1 MCGVNTKST
10 TLIKAAKTK
19 DDVRLLTKQ
28 EIDILAERFEI
39 GGRVHY
45 GHFIQF
51 FKEMNN
57 SKSFNRTKSYKAVD
71 GSVQSRS
78 TRPKQS
84 VGLSPFRMSSEWA
97 SLMEDVFKNKTYKL
111 NDNSRPLDS
120 VSERGKGTYRGQ
132 SSTDIRNSNSKGR
145 IEMLSEEDDDDE
157 NEQPYD
163 QSSPH
168 TPTHNTSSKQNFR
181 ERVRDR
187 RDSRSSA
194 GQDEWRA
201 SKDRNLGSSSPS
213 DSKYPGKN
221 KNNKT
226 DENYN
231 EINTKIAER
240 GRSQKNLV
248 NNSNLSD
255 GKKNVPPPKPARNI
269 PGKRNDAPAEKD
281 PKKSSEENRKNNRNR
296 DNNDGYYNNKNNSN
310 SNHYDNN
317 SNSNDD
323 DDDDDNYNRGMS
335 DKKRAILGNELD
347 FKNDSRGRSDS
358 PRDLR
363 DRNNNNNKNQS
374 EDNDRRRSSN
384 GSDRGR
390 GSERGRRSLSEAK
403 NIPGKDRGSERDRDR
418 ERGSERGRE
427 RRSRSP
433 DGRSSPENVA
443 VNRRSWRRSLT
454 DSMMWTK
461 SQTMLVDDDDTS
473 GPLKLPQ
480 RAQSPEGKGVTK
492 YFPWNRRSGGD
503 SGRSSPVAL

>member
-1 MCGVNTKST
+1 MCGVHTKST
-10 TLIKAAKTK
+10 TLIKATK
-19 DDVRLLTKQ
+19 SNNDVKLLTKQ

-51 FKEMNN
+51 FKEMIN

-78 TRPKQS
+78 IRPKHS

-97 SLMEDVFKNKTYKL
+97 SLKEDVLKNKTYKL

-120 VSERGKGTYRGQ
+120 VSERGKSTYRDQ
-132 SSTDIRNSNSKGR
+132 SSMDIRNSNSKGR
-145 IEMLSEEDDDDE
+145 INILSEDDDDG
-157 NEQPYD
+157 NEHPFD
-163 QSSPH
+163 QSSPQ

-201 SKDRNLGSSSPS
+201 SKDRNPGSSSPS
-213 DSKYPGKN
+213 DSKYPSKDKN
-221 KNNKT
+221 KNNNN
-226 DENYN
+226 DNN
-231 EINTKIAER
+231 QIGER
-240 GRSQKNLV
+240 IRSQQKLL
-248 NNSNLSD
+248 NNSDLSD
-255 GKKNVPPPKPARNI
+255 GKKNVPPPKPARNV
-269 PGKRNDAPAEKD
+269 PGKRNDALVENS
-281 PKKSSEENRKNNRNR
+281 PKKNSDKIRQNNRNR
-296 DNNDGYYNNKNNSN
+296 DSSDGYYNNKNNSN
-310 SNHYDNN
+310 NNHYDNN

-323 DDDDDNYNRGMS
+323 DDDDNYNRGIS
-335 DKKRAILGNELD
+335 DKKRAVLGSELD
-347 FKNDSRGRSDS
+347 FKSDSRGRSGS

-363 DRNNNNNKNQS
+363 DRDKNNNKNQNQ
-374 EDNDRRRSSN
+374 DNDRRRNSYL
-384 GSDRGR
+384 SDRGI
-390 GSERGRRSLSEAK
+390 GSERGRSSPSEAK
-403 NIPGKDRGSERDRDR
+403 SIPGKERDRERDGNR
-418 ERGSERGRE
+418 DKERGSERGRE

>member
-1 MCGVNTKST
+1 VCGVHTKST
-10 TLIKAAKTK
+10 TLIKAMKSK
-19 DDVRLLTKQ
+19 DDVKLLTKQ

-97 SLMEDVFKNKTYKL
+97 SLKEEVFKNKTYKL

-120 VSERGKGTYRGQ
+120 VSERGKSTYRGQ
-132 SSTDIRNSNSKGR
+132 SSTDIRNSYSKGR
-145 IEMLSEEDDDDE
+145 IEMLSEEDDD
-157 NEQPYD
+157 EQPYD
-163 QSSPH
+163 QSSPQ
-168 TPTHNTSSKQNFR
+168 TLSHNSSSKQNFR

-201 SKDRNLGSSSPS
+201 SKDRNLGPSSPS
-213 DSKYPGKN
+213 DSKYLGKN
-221 KNNKT
+221 KDNDNN
-226 DENYN
+226 NN
-231 EINTKIAER
+231 NTKTGER
-240 GRSQKNLV
+240 GRSQKKLV
-248 NNSNLSD
+248 NNSDLSD
-255 GKKNVPPPKPARNI
+255 GKKNVPPPKPPRNI
-269 PGKRNDAPAEKD
+269 PGKRNDALVENS
-281 PKKSSEENRKNNRNR
+281 PKKNSEEIRKNSRNR
-296 DNNDGYYNNKNNSN
+296 DNSDGYYNNKHNSN
-310 SNHYDNN
+310 NNHYNNN

-323 DDDDDNYNRGMS
+323 DDDHYNRGMS
-335 DKKRAILGNELD
+335 DKKRAILGDELD
-347 FKNDSRGRSDS
+347 FKSDSRGRSDS

-363 DRNNNNNKNQS
+363 DRNKNNNNNNNNR
-374 EDNDRRRSSN
+374 DNDRRRNSN

-390 GSERGRRSLSEAK
+390 SSERGRRSPSEAK
-403 NIPGKDRGSERDRDR
+403 NIQGKDRGSERDRDR

-480 RAQSPEGKGVTK
+480 RAQSPEGKGVAK